1 MTTPSDAS
9 PELPDDDRPPQPAS
23 VSPRP
28 RPPRS
33 RDVEPGL
40 PPIIGGPFVSLRQ
53 RDFRL
58 LWAGTIAVGFGQ
70 WGQQIGLN
78 WLVFLLTGS
87 AVQLG
92 AVSFAGGILSLILTP
107 YAGVLADRYSRRL
120 IMLAATVLGA
130 VQATALAVLV
140 LTDTVVVWHAYVF
153 AVFAALTQAMNQPAR
168 QAYVNDVSSPDTLP
182 NAIALTSIAQNL
194 SRIVGPPLA
203 GLIAGWNVGAAF
215 VFVAV
220 TRVIASGLTMMLSS
234 REQSAADG
242 RGNPIKLIIGGF
254 SYLFQDGTL
263 RMLLVVN
270 ALTALFV
277 YPYVSFMPVFAEEIF
292 NGGSQTYGLLVS
304 MIAVGSIIGLLGLAW
319 LPNLKHRGTL
329 MLIGFMGYTT
339 LLMVFTHA
347 PVLPVALVSLA
358 FAGLFFG
365 TASALN
371 NTLFQTLVRNDMR
384 GRGMA
389 VLQVAGGLSPIGALS
404 MGLLIETIGIRNGVA
419 LHISVAFVGMIVVF
433 FFGRAIRRL

>member
-1 MTTPSDAS
+1 MVIPSDPP
-9 PELPDDDRPPQPAS
+9 PEPPDDAPARA
-23 VSPRP
+23 PL
-28 RPPRS
+28 PPRTA
-33 RDVEPGL
+33 DVEPGL
-40 PPIIGGPFVSLRQ
+40 PPALGGPFVSLRQ

-58 LWAGTIAVGFGQ
+58 LWVGTIAVGFGQ

-130 VQATALAVLV
+130 VQASALAVLV
-140 LTDTVVVWHAYVF
+140 LTDTVEVWHAYVF
-153 AVFAALTQAMNQPAR
+153 AVLAAVTQAMNQPAR
-168 QAYVNDVSSPDTLP
+168 QAYVNDVSSTDTLP

-203 GLIAGWNVGAAF
+203 GLIAGWNVGAAL

-220 TRVIASGLTMMLSS
+220 TRVIASVLTMMLSR
-234 REQSAADG
+234 REQSTVDG
-242 RGNPIKLIIGGF
+242 RGNPLRLIIDGF
-254 SYLFQDGTL
+254 SYLLHDETL

-277 YPYVSFMPVFAEEIF
+277 YPYVSFMPVFAEEVF
-292 NGGSQTYGLLVS
+292 QGGSQTYGLLVS

-319 LPNLKHRGTL
+319 LPNLKHRGSL
-329 MLIGFMGYTT
+329 MLAGFMGYTT
-339 LLMVFTHA
+339 LLMLFTHA
-347 PVLPVALVSLA
+347 PVLPLALGSLA
-358 FAGLFFG
+358 VAGFFFG
-365 TASALN
+365 TASVLN

-404 MGLLIETIGIRNGVA
+404 MGFLIEAIGIRNGVA
-419 LHISVAFVGMIVVF
+419 LHISVAFVGMVVVF